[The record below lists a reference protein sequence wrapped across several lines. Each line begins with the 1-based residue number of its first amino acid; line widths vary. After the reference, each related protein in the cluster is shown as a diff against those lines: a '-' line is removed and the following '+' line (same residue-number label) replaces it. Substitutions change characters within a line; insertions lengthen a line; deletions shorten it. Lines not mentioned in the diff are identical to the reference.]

1 VTRSPPFPRTLAA
14 LTACL
19 LAGCDLGDPFNPDAG
34 FPAFDVTIGGVRL
47 VANSSAAVV
56 SGNVFTVLL
65 SDQPNACQQYGHFPA
80 RTWTTLT
87 LVLAAST
94 STPTVGTVVPQ
105 QAVPGPGQVVGTLVK
120 ATADQPPSA
129 SLDASDG
136 TVTWKSNTDFSVS
149 LQTMD
154 VGFAGT
160 SDRLQVQNVGVP
172 PCTPQ

>member
-1 VTRSPPFPRTLAA
+1 MPCRLPAAA
-14 LTACL
+14 LLAL
-19 LAGCDLGDPFNPDAG
+19 LATGCTDAVPLDPDAG
-34 FPAFDVTIGGVRL
+34 FPAFEVTIGGVRL

-56 SGNVFTVLL
+56 SGNVFTVLI
-65 SDQPNACQQYGHFPA
+65 SDQPNACQQYGHYPA

-94 STPTVGTVVPQ
+94 TTPTVGTVVPQ
-105 QAVPGPGQVVGTLVK
+105 QAVPGPGQVVGTLVQ
-120 ATADQPPSA
+120 ATADHPPSA

-136 TVTWKSNTDFSVS
+136 TVTWKSNADFSVT
-149 LQTMD
+149 LQSMD

-160 SDRLQVQNVGVP
+160 GDRLRVQSIGVP

>member
-1 VTRSPPFPRTLAA
+1 MKLELGALLALLLAA
-14 LTACL
+14 CSD
-19 LAGCDLGDPFNPDAG
+19 GGPFNPDAG
-34 FPAFDVTIGGVRL
+34 FPAFDVAIKGVELR
-47 VANSSAAVV
+47 ANSSAAVA

-87 LVLAAST
+87 LTIAAST
-94 STPTVGTVVPQ
+94 EVPTVGTVVPQ
-105 QAVPGPGQVVGTLVK
+105 VATPGPGQVVGTLVK

-129 SLDASDG
+129 SLGAQDG
-136 TVTWKSNTDFSVS
+136 TVTWKSNTDFSVTIVS
-149 LQTMD
+149 TD

-160 SDRLQVQNVGVP
+160 TDRLKVGAFTVP

>member
-1 VTRSPPFPRTLAA
+1 MTVRLLAA
-14 LTACL
+14 SLL
-19 LAGCDLGDPFNPDAG
+19 LALAAGCNDGGPFDPDAG

-47 VANSSAAVV
+47 VANSSAAIA

-65 SDQPNACQQYGHFPA
+65 SDQPNACQQYGHYPA

-87 LVLAAST
+87 MKLAAST

-105 QAVPGPGQVVGTLVK
+105 QALPGPGQVVGTLVK
-120 ATADQPPSA
+120 ATADHPPSA
-129 SLDASDG
+129 NLDAQDG
-136 TVTWKSNTDFSVS
+136 TVTWRSNIDFSLT
-149 LQTMD
+149 LQSID

-160 SDRLQVQNVGVP
+160 SDRLTVQAIGVP

>member
-1 VTRSPPFPRTLAA
+1 MTARLSAATLVA
-14 LTACL
+14 L
-19 LAGCDLGDPFNPDAG
+19 LAVGCTDAGPFNPDAG

-47 VANSSAAVV
+47 VANSSAAIA

-65 SDQPNACQQYGHFPA
+65 SDQPNACQQYGHFPT

-87 LVLAAST
+87 LVVAT
-94 STPTVGTVVPQ
+94 GTTTPTVGTVVPQ

-120 ATADQPPSA
+120 ATADLPPTA
-129 SLDASDG
+129 SLDATDG

-149 LQTMD
+149 LQSMD
-154 VGFAGT
+154 VGFEGT
-160 SDRLQVQNVGVP
+160 TDGLQVQTTVGVP

>member
-1 VTRSPPFPRTLAA
+1 MTVRFPAAALLVA
-14 LTACL
+14 LTA
-19 LAGCDLGDPFNPDAG
+19 ACDMGGPFNPDAG

-47 VANSSAAVV
+47 VANSSAAIA

-65 SDQPNACQQYGHFPA
+65 SDQPNACQQYGYYPT

-87 LVLAAST
+87 MKLAAST
-94 STPTVGTVVPQ
+94 STPTVGMVVPQ
-105 QAVPGPGQVVGTLVK
+105 QALPGPGQVVGTLVQ

-129 SLDASDG
+129 SLDLNDG
-136 TVTWKSNTDFSVS
+136 TVTWRSNTDFSVT
-149 LQTMD
+149 LQSID

-160 SDRLQVQNVGVP
+160 ADRLMVQAIGVP